1 MSGYLLPDGQP
12 APWAIPRA
20 TYPDD
25 SPPTA
30 MEVVSQ
36 FLVNFN
42 PHHDQEGK
50 FAKGDAGPFG
60 GNPPKEAVG
69 KKPRILNRPTL
80 PHERVPGAA
89 PKAKKWVDPPPK
101 TGKKGLVKAGGKIE
115 RGKGAESQTALGNL
129 TEAVSKELG
138 FRNILPKGKRSFTAE
153 EVKKKGSSI
162 DVEYDHSGRLY
173 ELKMCNTTSTEY
185 RLKAKK
191 EEKDGKERYAKNVQ
205 AEAWTMVGVRDKNA
219 KTIHFY
225 AAKKPGLIGAEVSS
239 RNFDFIGKVSYQ

>member
-1 MSGYLLPDGQP
+1 MSDDRH
-12 APWAIPRA
+12 WCAIQRA

-42 PHHDQEGK
+42 PHHDREGK
-50 FAKGDAGPFG
+50 FSKGDSTPA
-60 GNPPKEAVG
+60 G
-69 KKPRILNRPTL
+69 KKPRVLNRPTM

-129 TEAVSKELG
+129 TETVSKQLG

-191 EEKDGKERYAKNVQ
+191 EEKDDKERYAKSVQ
-205 AEAWTMVGVRDKNA
+205 AEAWTMVGVRDKGA
-219 KTIHFY
+219 RTIHFY

-239 RNFDFIGKVSYQ
+239 KNFDFIGKVSYK